1 MRIDSRGCIIRPP
14 QQPPVHV
21 LRHLADHIP
30 RMPLRRVITDLLP
43 AVVQVGVKVASEVV
57 FDAPREVNGIFR
69 LEYIPCLALDDV
81 FPQRTYVGSDYWH
94 AEAIPQKKNTAL
106 VDMRVR
112 ED

>member
-1 MRIDSRGCIIRPP
+1 
-14 QQPPVHV
+14 
-21 LRHLADHIP
+21 
-30 RMPLRRVITDLLP
+30 MPLRGVIADLLP
-43 AVVQVGVKVASEVV
+43 AVVQVCVEVAREVA
-57 FDAPREVNGIFR
+57 FDAPREVNGILR

-81 FPQRTYVGSDYWH
+81 FTQRSYIGSDYGQ